1 MVSSQMVNNPSVQ
14 QNLPALRLADFC
26 YLILFF
32 LQLSGNSSDQGIS
45 FFKSSGKFS
54 LGYLMRSFSFIIL
67 CTGSR

>member
-14 QNLPALRLADFC
+14 QNLPALRLADFY

-45 FFKSSGKFS
+45 FCSPE
-54 LGYLMRSFSFIIL
+54 
-67 CTGSR
+67 T